1 MHNTL
6 NITPRHIFN
15 GIAYWVRF
23 VEYKYAE
30 TTVLIAANTKFKQNF
45 GREAITIGVEAA
57 STPNNR
63 HMGAPIT
70 KVRAKIANPPIRAIR
85 LTKIIMQAVVIFR
98 PVTQPV

>member
-57 STPNNR
+57 STPYGSTDNKGQSKDCQPSNQSDSSS
-63 HMGAPIT
+63 A
-70 KVRAKIANPPIRAIR
+70 
-85 LTKIIMQAVVIFR
+85 TKIIMQAVVIFR

>member
-6 NITPRHIFN
+6 NINPRHIFN
-15 GIAYWVRF
+15 GIAYRVRF

-85 LTKIIMQAVVIFR
+85 LPLRK
-98 PVTQPV
+98 